1 MIVKEDVERLLAADL
16 DTLSSSPAETSKLL
30 GALGGRVDDALT
42 AIASTD
48 VSPAAEVECHDEAAR
63 QAQLIERCAGI
74 IAKADTDG
82 RADLA
87 TAAQRRHDGAV
98 AAKNAATNLAQ
109 AIVDLRAHSET
120 WVQGLTALA
129 ASIKERLDNMPAAQ
143 AEPAPATPDW
153 EAELAAL
160 MAAEGEV
167 SAPTELETKTEDISE
182 ILAGLP
188 ELVEVADDDIGE
200 AASGTEMVSS
210 SDAAPATT
218 EDGQGTLSVFR
229 RHRWVWIGAGVA
241 VASTA
246 TVLLTW
252 FFLL

>member
-1 MIVKEDVERLLAADL
+1 MLQ
-16 DTLSSSPAETSKLL
+16 
-30 GALGGRVDDALT
+30 RVAC
-42 AIASTD
+42 S
-48 VSPAAEVECHDEAAR
+48 
-63 QAQLIERCAGI
+63 G
-74 IAKADTDG
+74 
-82 RADLA
+82 
-87 TAAQRRHDGAV
+87 
-98 AAKNAATNLAQ
+98 NLAQ
-109 AIVDLRAHSET
+109 AIVDLRAHAET
-120 WVQGLTALA
+120 WTQGLTALA
-129 ASIKERLDNMPAAQ
+129 AALKERLDSMPKAQ
-143 AEPAPATPDW
+143 SEPAPATPDW

-167 SAPTELETKTEDISE
+167 SAPTELETETEDISE

-200 AASGTEMVSS
+200 AAPGTEMVSS

-218 EDGQGTLSVFR
+218 EDGPGTLSVFR